1 MGKKVSDFLK
11 KRDFIIGFLSGIWSV
26 SAPGSG
32 PDRKHYLQDC
42 IRTGND
48 RFRYLSYCYLY
59 S

>member
-11 KRDFIIGFLSGIWSV
+11 SEILSSVFLSGIWSV

>member
-11 KRDFIIGFLSGIWSV
+11 SEILSSV
-26 SAPGSG
+26 FYLAFGLCAPGSG

>member
-11 KRDFIIGFLSGIWSV
+11 SEILSSGIWSV